1 MTNNKKVSTFLYIA
15 LQLTAVGVIVVV
27 MFL

>member
-1 MTNNKKVSTFLYIA
+1 MTNNKKVSAFLYIA